1 VADVNAN
8 IHINADVVQAKNAIK
23 GLTQQLNAFNAAANL
38 SNRRQLSGIKNIAAD
53 IQNAAANTRLF
64 NAEFEKVRTSAS
76 ILDKTLSR
84 GKGTLSQYFDAKF
97 IKNGTNAN
105 RVLDL
110 ANERAK
116 ILGSSIVTAG
126 QSVKGFQESLRIS
139 GINAFNDQ
147 LTVTAQ
153 RQQLLSNMFRQ
164 GTTQL
169 INFGKNTQWAGRQ
182 LMVGFTVPLTIL
194 GTTAGRVFM
203 ELEQQLVYFKRVYGD
218 VFTTTAETQKN
229 LDSVMELAKGFT
241 KYGIAVK
248 DTLALAGQVAAA
260 GRQDVELRDAIIQ
273 ATRLATLGQM
283 EQNTA
288 LKATIALQSAFRI
301 SGNEL
306 AGTIDFLN
314 AVENQTVVSLE
325 DISQAIPRV
334 APVIR
339 GLGGDVKDLTVFLAA
354 MQEGGVSAEQGANAL
369 KSGLASLVNPTKAAT
384 ETLSGFNIN
393 LDEIITKNKGD
404 LMGTVMAFGKALQG
418 LDMFSRQQA
427 LEKVFGKYQY
437 ARLGALFENIGREGS
452 QAAQVMDL
460 MGYSTA
466 ELANLSARELSR
478 IEEAYGTKLKAAIEE
493 FKLSIAP
500 IGELFVRVATPVI
513 KFATTIANAFN
524 SLPEGVKKIIGFGTI
539 LVGLIIPTFLMFSGL
554 LFNLIGQLLKFG
566 QNFALI
572 AKGMA
577 TGGMP
582 QALRLIGQSAN
593 YASIEELKSAEAAKQ
608 LSISTNAAN
617 TALDYQATKALP
629 SVIRQLTLLN
639 NKLVEAM
646 ANQNNL
652 AAAVG
657 GGLLTPAKQARGIAK
672 KTNPKK
678 FATGG
683 KVPGSGNGDTVP
695 ALLTPGEFVIN
706 KQASQRYAPFLT
718 HINRGAVG
726 QFAEGLNGVTTPKV
740 SYSQADMN
748 PGFRVTQDASGKV
761 NFRNARG
768 QFASE
773 NIAVKANILAAK
785 AATAYAEQ
793 TKQTTNRMAALS
805 GKVSMATGAVG
816 SVAMMSAIMSGGQNE
831 FANKLMMASMA
842 VSLASTMIVGPYSAI
857 AVAAVAVVGGLYMVH
872 KSNEAQ
878 IKKGVELGNAMS
890 FTAKTIKEMG
900 SYFGTKSNYEK
911 MMQNMGATT
920 APMNKMLTEGKNF
933 LDSEQGKIF
942 VKEVQQIRKD
952 AGGNAAQTR
961 DLVASKLAQ
970 AVASGIMTQDQAQS
984 IAYALGE
991 NLKDMKLGVAIYGRM
1006 TSIVGPNG
1014 EDLEKDPLSVALQLN
1029 SNAEKQVEVAQKR
1042 VDELSTS
1049 LGKISELWSGRA
1061 DEAKRAIGQL
1071 TVFNLAS
1078 IEAQKQNLATV
1089 SLQYDALIKKAKEAG
1104 DLSGAAQLEQA
1115 KNNSTSLLQEKLEQR
1130 RLKFFQDFAP
1140 EPGSAVDRQKSQSE
1154 KTLQNLQEKIDR
1166 QKRILERTKNY
1177 SDSQDINRYRNAT
1190 KELERLEKSLQIVQ
1204 DRLKNNTGYTESF
1217 TSAQKASFAALSTQ
1231 ITNLY
1236 GDNPYVKAFLT
1247 ASEKE
1252 TVANA
1257 NLRISVVTGSI
1268 DPSLAGIM
1276 SEEMQSTETGKKT
1289 YNRLFNLDFAV
1300 LGEKTALELGT
1311 NWLSMD
1317 EVQQKTFQTIYETRG
1332 AAEIAR
1338 LAPLLSQVQNVPQL
1352 ISVVLSI
1359 DTVGVTD
1366 QELINYRD
1374 GLKVIDQF
1382 PSVIGKEVVIE
1393 GINKKDIL
1401 EIDAL
1406 NDKLNALGSDKE
1418 RYDFVINSQIFG
1430 GENLALFQQMWTAL
1444 SKDPQK
1450 VIQFMAV
1457 FSTGSSE
1464 IEDNIK
1470 QINKLKEG
1478 GITYY
1483 ETQDVKNLEDRNQDI
1498 TKSMLDSAKV
1508 IQDTNFTT
1516 TESEGE
1522 RTVSSLEYL
1531 RALLELKMKGLDPA
1545 AAAQLDQLEA
1555 VQLSEQAIGKQIKSI
1570 QKLNEEQRIA
1580 AMTTEALKDETQRL
1594 GDSLTISSSLIDAQI
1609 KVIERNSIKPIQDK
1623 IDSYQK
1629 SLEKISK
1636 KEDDVNKRYE
1646 NRAKALDA
1654 VEKANERIA
1663 NQQKQQVDLAGAL
1676 TSGDFGAAAK
1686 AASEMTAAAAGY
1698 QLEDA
1703 KLALEEQKQIDIN
1716 NITEEV
1722 NGKLL
1727 TRVQIQDQ
1735 INAQQEKLVNLEKE
1749 KAALAEKQFK
1759 IQTLSQLMSVA
1770 GQIRNSANRTQ
1781 RDMLL
1786 TQAQAMGTTLGV
1798 SDIQASGAFGGLSKE
1813 LGIDLSAVSI
1823 EITSAV
1829 QTSQKSIQELAGHTQ
1844 SVGNSFK
1851 LSAALFKKAETEASN
1866 SLSFMTGIS
1875 SLWGNK
1881 KTGLVAVGADIY
1893 ASVTSAKD
1901 AIKLG
1906 ISDIN
1911 SAKNKAIDAITAAS
1925 KPKRN
1930 MYGGVAGYMAG
1941 GMVNYKGSREPAPG
1955 MMMGGRM
1962 KKYAVGSQV
1971 PGIGITDKVPAL
1983 LTPGEFVVRKSV
1995 AQANLPLL
2003 EALNGNVF
2011 PNMNSGVDSNM
2022 VPIVST
2028 SNVSNVNAPM
2038 YNYSVNVN
2046 VAESNASANEIANVV
2061 IKKIKMTQDREVRGN
2076 RY

>member
-8 IHINADVVQAKNAIK
+8 IHINADVVQAKNAIR

-38 SNRRQLSGIKNIAAD
+38 SNRRQLSGIKNIALD
-53 IQNAAANTRLF
+53 IQNAAANTRSF
-64 NAEFEKVRTSAS
+64 TAEFEKVRTSAS

-84 GKGTLSQYFDAKF
+84 GKGTLGQYFDAKF
-97 IKNGTNAN
+97 IKNGTSAN

-110 ANERAK
+110 ANERAR
-116 ILGSSIVTAG
+116 ILGSSILTAG

-139 GINAFNDQ
+139 GINNFNDQ
-147 LTVTAQ
+147 LTVAAQ
-153 RQQLLSNMFRQ
+153 KQQLLSNMFRQ

-194 GTTAGRVFM
+194 GSTAGKVFM

-248 DTLALAGQVAAA
+248 DTLALAGQVAAS
-260 GRQDVELRDAIIQ
+260 GRQDVELRDAVIQ

-500 IGELFVRVATPVI
+500 IGEMFVRIATPVI

-524 SLPEGVKKIIGFGTI
+524 SLPEGIKKIIGFGTI

-608 LSISTNAAN
+608 LSLSTAAAN
-617 TALDYQATKALP
+617 QALDYQATKSLP
-629 SVIRQLTLLN
+629 SVIKQLDLLN
-639 NKLVEAM
+639 TKLGEALTKQD
-646 ANQNNL
+646 AL
-652 AAAVG
+652 ARAVG
-657 GGLLTPAKQARGIAK
+657 GGLLSPAKAAQKGVKNI
-672 KTNPKK
+672 TPKK

-683 KVPGSGNGDTVP
+683 KVPGSGSGDTVP

-706 KQASQRYAPFLT
+706 KEASQRYAPFLT

-726 QFAEGLNGVTTPKV
+726 QFAEGLNAVRT
-740 SYSQADMN
+740 SYTQGDMN
-748 PGFRVTQDASGKV
+748 PGFRITQDASGKV
-761 NFRNARG
+761 QFRNARG

-842 VSLASTMIVGPYSAI
+842 ISLASTMIVGPYSAI

-878 IKKGVELGNAMS
+878 VKKGVELGNAMS

-911 MMQNMGATT
+911 MMQNIGATT

-933 LDSEQGKIF
+933 LESEQGKIF

-961 DLVASKLAQ
+961 DLVANKLAQ

-991 NLKDMKLGVAIYGRM
+991 NLKDMKLGIAIYGRM

-1029 SNAEKQVEVAQKR
+1029 SNAEKQVELAQKR

-1061 DEAKRAIGQL
+1061 DEAKRAIGEL

-1078 IEAQKQNLATV
+1078 IEAQKQNIATV
-1089 SLQYDALIKKAKEAG
+1089 SLQYDKLIKKAKDAK
-1104 DLSGAAQLEQA
+1104 DLSEEARLTDA
-1115 KNNSTSLLQEKLEQR
+1115 KNNSVSLLQEKLEQR
-1130 RLKFFQDFAP
+1130 RLQFFQEFQNP
-1140 EPGSAVDRQKSQSE
+1140 ESGNRQKTQDE
-1154 KTLQNLQEKIDR
+1154 KTLQNIKEEIER
-1166 QKRILERTKNY
+1166 QKRIIEKTENSAGAEDKARYKN
-1177 SDSQDINRYRNAT
+1177 SI
-1190 KELERLEKSLQIVQ
+1190 KELKRYEEQLKVVQ
-1204 DRLKNNTGYTESF
+1204 DRLQNSTGYLESF
-1217 TSAQKASFAALSTQ
+1217 TKVGKVSFAALGAQ
-1231 ITNLY
+1231 ITSLY

-1257 NLRISVVTGSI
+1257 NLRISVVTGAI
-1268 DPSLAGIM
+1268 DPGIAGIM
-1276 SEEMQSTETGKKT
+1276 SEEMQSSETGKRT

-1300 LGEKTALELGT
+1300 LGEKTALELAT
-1311 NWLSMD
+1311 NWLNMD

-1332 AAEIAR
+1332 AAEMAR

-1352 ISVVLSI
+1352 IDVVLSI
-1359 DTVGVTD
+1359 NTVGMTD
-1366 QELINYRD
+1366 EQLINYRD
-1374 GLKVIDQF
+1374 GLIVIDQF

-1393 GINKKDIL
+1393 GIDKKDIL

-1418 RYDFVINSQIFG
+1418 RYDFIINSQIFG
-1430 GENLALFQQMWTAL
+1430 GENLALFQQMWTTL

-1470 QINKLKEG
+1470 QINKLREG

-1483 ETQDVKNLEDRNQDI
+1483 ESQDIKGLQDRNDDI
-1498 TKSMLDSAKV
+1498 TKSMLDSGKV
-1508 IQDTNFTT
+1508 IQDTNAAT

-1555 VQLSEQAIGKQIKSI
+1555 VQLNEQAIGRQIKSI
-1570 QKLNEEQRIA
+1570 EKLNEEQRIA

-1594 GDSLTISSSLIDAQI
+1594 GDSLTISSSLIDSQV
-1609 KVIERNSIKPIQDK
+1609 KVLERNSIKPIQDK

-1636 KEDDVNKRYE
+1636 KEEQVNKIYDQRL
-1646 NRAKALDA
+1646 KALKA
-1654 VEKANERIA
+1654 VEQQNQRNAE
-1663 NQQKQQVDLAGAL
+1663 QQKNQIDLASAL
-1676 TSGDFGAAAK
+1676 TSGDIASAAI
-1686 AASEMTAAAAGY
+1686 AASNITSTAAGY
-1698 QLEDA
+1698 ALQDTES
-1703 KLALEEQKQIDIN
+1703 ALEESKQQEIS
-1716 NITEEV
+1716 NITEEI
-1722 NGKLL
+1722 NGKLMN
-1727 TRVQIQDQ
+1727 RIQIEKE
-1735 INAQQEKLVNLEKE
+1735 IEAQQLKLVDIEKE
-1749 KAALAEKQFK
+1749 KAALLDKQFK
-1759 IQTLSQLMSVA
+1759 IQTLTQLMAVT
-1770 GQIRNSANRTQ
+1770 GQLRNTANKTQ
-1781 RDMLL
+1781 RDLLL

-1798 SDIQASGAFGGLSKE
+1798 SDIQASGAFSGLSKE
-1813 LGIDLSAVSI
+1813 LGIDLSAVSV

-1829 QTSQKSIQELAGHTQ
+1829 QTSQKSVQELAGHTK
-1844 SVGNSFK
+1844 SVADSFK
-1851 LSAALFKKAETEASN
+1851 LSASLFKKAETEASN

-1875 SLWGNK
+1875 SLWGDRN
-1881 KTGLVAVGADIY
+1881 TGLVAAGADIY
-1893 ASVTSAKD
+1893 ASVVSARD

-1911 SAKNKAIDAITAAS
+1911 NAKNKAIDAITAAS
-1925 KPKRN
+1925 KPKKE
-1930 MYGGVAGYMAG
+1930 MYGGVIGYMSG

-1955 MMMGGRM
+1955 MMMGGKM

-1995 AQANLPLL
+1995 TKANLPLL
-2003 EALNGNVF
+2003 EALNGNIF
-2011 PNMNSGVDSNM
+2011 PNMNSGVDSN
-2022 VPIVST
+2022 VTPIIST
-2028 SNVSNVNAPM
+2028 SNVSNVNAPV
-2038 YNYSVNVN
+2038 YNYNVNVN
-2046 VAESNASANEIANVV
+2046 VAETNASANEIAGVV
-2061 IKKIKMTQDREVRGN
+2061 MNKIRMTQDKTIRGN